1 MRSMWCQASGWS
13 PRVGVRRLDTFPD
26 RRITVSVQFEVVIL
40 EVITH
45 SKLRGQEC
53 EDIAERP
60 EGQVNER

>member
-1 MRSMWCQASGWS
+1 M
-13 PRVGVRRLDTFPD
+13 
-26 RRITVSVQFEVVIL
+26 VSVQFEVVIL

-45 SKLRGQEC
+45 SKLRGQKC

>member
-1 MRSMWCQASGWS
+1 MWCQASGWS
-13 PRVGVRRLDTFPD
+13 PQVGVRGWDTSPD
-26 RRITVSVQFEVVIL
+26 HRITVSVQFEVVIL

-45 SKLRGQEC
+45 CKLRGQEC